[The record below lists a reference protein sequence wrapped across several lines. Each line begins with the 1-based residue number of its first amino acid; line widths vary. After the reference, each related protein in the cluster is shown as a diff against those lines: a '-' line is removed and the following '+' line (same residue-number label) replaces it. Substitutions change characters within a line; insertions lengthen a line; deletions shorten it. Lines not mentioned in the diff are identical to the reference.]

1 MRRLLAVIVLFA
13 ASLAALSIGYA
24 AQNQQ
29 PTQAQAASPAAT
41 PAVETA
47 GQSKHFKNIQ
57 VLKDIPADQLISSMQ
72 FITAALGRDC
82 AFCHVTGAQNYFASD
97 AKPNKK
103 TAREMMTMTMG
114 INQNNFAGRQEVTC
128 ATCHQGRNQPTQAT
142 PIADEARLQELA
154 DLQARQA
161 QRAQQ
166 DAQRQQ
172 QGAQSQAAQGA
183 SPANPQPAAGRP
195 SPQAMQAA
203 ADEIIAKYVQAIGG
217 DAAVQ
222 KLTSS
227 EEKGT
232 ISAENGQT
240 AQFEIHRKAP
250 NKVLF
255 VRNMPN
261 GQSARVICDGS
272 EAFLT
277 AGQAPQA
284 QPIHGIELDSL
295 KLESNFYRNL
305 TLKSQYTRVQA
316 PPFPQKIDGKE
327 VKVVQGILPNNQGR
341 ETLYFDPQSGLLV
354 RRTTLLRT
362 PLGPIAQ
369 QADYSDYRDVDG
381 VKIPFS
387 VRVARADVIQTRKV
401 TEAKFNVPVD
411 DSNFAMPARPAGAPG
426 GQQ

>member
-1 MRRLLAVIVLFA
+1 MRRFLATGIVIA
-13 ASLAALSIGYA
+13 ASLAAVSIGYA

-29 PTQAQAASPAAT
+29 PTPAQGGQAAAT
-41 PAVETA
+41 VGVETA

-57 VLKDIPADQLISSMQ
+57 VLKEIPADQLISSMQ
-72 FITAALGRDC
+72 FISAALGRDC
-82 AFCHVTGAQNYFASD
+82 SFCHITGAKNDFASD
-97 AKPNKK
+97 EKPNKK

-114 INQNNFAGRQEVTC
+114 LNQNSFGGQQMVTC
-128 ATCHQGRNQPTQAT
+128 ATCHAGHNNPNPAT
-142 PIADEARLQELA
+142 PIADEARIQEIA

-166 DAQRQQ
+166 QATQAQASG
-172 QGAQSQAAQGA
+172 GA
-183 SPANPQPAAGRP
+183 ANAPPGGGRP

-217 DAAVQ
+217 DAAIQ

-227 EEKGT
+227 QEKGT

-240 AQFEIHRKAP
+240 AQFEIERKAP

-255 VRNMPN
+255 VRNMPDGQTARIICN
-261 GQSARVICDGS
+261 GA

-277 AGQAPQA
+277 AGQQQA
-284 QPIHGIELDSL
+284 QPLHGIELDSL

-305 TLKSQYTRVQA
+305 TLKSQYTRMQA
-316 PPFPQKIDGKE
+316 PPFPQKIEGKE
-327 VKVVQGILPNNQGR
+327 VKVVQGILPSNQGR

-381 VKIPFS
+381 VKVPFS

-411 DSNFAMPARPAGAPG
+411 DSTFAVPARPAGAPG
-426 GQQ
+426 GQ